1 MKIIGFAGSNSRES
15 INKQLVKYALSL
27 FENQTIELLDLNDY
41 EPPLF
46 GVDKLKK
53 EGIPNEIKAFSEKI
67 DSADLLVI
75 SLAEHNASYSTAFKN
90 IYDWLSV
97 MPNRTTLNK
106 SSILLMA
113 TSPGERGG
121 LSVLEAA
128 KDRFTREG
136 NNILETFSLPSFVEN
151 FTAGKGITS
160 PILRAELAEKIE
172 RVKAISK

>member
-1 MKIIGFAGSNSRES
+1 MNIIGFAGSNSKES
-15 INKQLVKYALSL
+15 INKKLVDYALS
-27 FENQTIELLDLNDY
+27 FFPNESSELLDLNDF
-41 EPPLF
+41 EAPLF
-46 GVDKLKK
+46 GVDRQEK
-53 EGIPNEIKAFSEKI
+53 EGIPEPIKAFAEKI
-67 DSADLLVI
+67 DGADLLVI

-106 SSILLMA
+106 SSILLIA

-136 NNILETFSLPSFVEN
+136 NTVLATFSLPSFGEN
-151 FTAGKGITS
+151 FKEGKGIIS
-160 PILRAELAEKIE
+160 EKLKAELVEKIKE
-172 RVKAISK
+172 INL

>member
-1 MKIIGFAGSNSRES
+1 MNIIGFAGSNSKES
-15 INKQLVKYALSL
+15 INKKLVDYALS
-27 FENQTIELLDLNDY
+27 FFPNESSELLDLNDF
-41 EPPLF
+41 EAPLF
-46 GVDKLKK
+46 GVDRQQK
-53 EGIPNEIKAFSEKI
+53 EGIPEPIKAFAEKI
-67 DSADLLVI
+67 DGADLLVI

-128 KDRFTREG
+128 NDRFTREG
-136 NNILETFSLPSFVEN
+136 NTILATFSLPSFGEN
-151 FTAGKGITS
+151 FKEGEGIISEKLKAELVEKIKGIN
-160 PILRAELAEKIE
+160 L
-172 RVKAISK
+172 